1 MDLMLNARTPQQP
14 AAADLIKDTKT
25 ASFEADVILA
35 SRERPVI
42 VDFWAP
48 WCGPCKQL
56 TPILEKVV
64 RGAGGKVRMVK
75 INIDENPDIAQALRI
90 QSIPMVY
97 AFIQGRPAD
106 GFMGALPES
115 QVKQFVDRVIKMM
128 GSAANQDSPVEM
140 ALEDAKQALDAGDHA
155 TARSIYAEILEHE
168 PNNAAAYAGMARAL
182 IAAGDHKGAR
192 QLLDQAPAEIAKDK
206 EVAAARTSLELLE
219 QSQAAGPLA
228 ELKRKVDADPTD
240 SQARYDLAM
249 AQFAA
254 GDREGAVDALLHIV
268 KHDRMWNDEQA
279 RKQLV
284 KFFEAFGPTDPL
296 TVSTRRRLSSLLF
309 R

>member
-1 MDLMLNARTPQQP
+1 MDLTLKARAPQQ
-14 AAADLIKDTKT
+14 AAADVIKDTKT

-35 SRERPVI
+35 SRERPII

-64 RGAGGKVRMVK
+64 RAAAGKVRMVK

-97 AFIQGRPAD
+97 AFVQGRPVD
-106 GFMGALPES
+106 GFAGALPES
-115 QVKQFVDRVIKMM
+115 QVKQFIDRVLKMM
-128 GSAANQDSPVEM
+128 GPAANQDSPIEL
-140 ALEDAKQALDAGDHA
+140 ALEEAKQALEAGDHT
-155 TARSIYAEILEHE
+155 TARSIYAEILEVE
-168 PNNAAAYAGMARAL
+168 PNNAPAYAGLARAL
-182 IAAGDHKGAR
+182 MAAGDNKAVR
-192 QLLDQAPAEIAKDK
+192 QLLDQAPAELAKDK
-206 EVAAARTSLELLE
+206 ELAAVRTSLELVE
-219 QSQAAGPLA
+219 QSQAAGPLSD
-228 ELKRKVDADPTD
+228 LKRKVAADPND

-254 GDREGAVDALLHIV
+254 GDREAAVDELLHIV
-268 KHDRMWNDEQA
+268 KHDRMWNEEQA

-296 TVSTRRRLSSLLF
+296 TISTRRRLSSLLF

>member
-1 MDLMLNARTPQQP
+1 MDLTLKARAPQQ
-14 AAADLIKDTKT
+14 AAADVIKDTKT

-35 SRERPVI
+35 SRERPII

-64 RGAGGKVRMVK
+64 RAAGGKVRMVK

-97 AFIQGRPAD
+97 AFVQGRPVD
-106 GFMGALPES
+106 GFAGALPES
-115 QVKQFVDRVIKMM
+115 QVKQFIDRVLKMM
-128 GSAANQDSPVEM
+128 GPAANQDSPIEL
-140 ALEDAKQALDAGDHA
+140 ALDEAKQALEAGDHA
-155 TARSIYAEILEHE
+155 TARSIYAEILEVE
-168 PNNAAAYAGMARAL
+168 PGNAAAYSGLARAL
-182 IAAGDHKGAR
+182 LAAGDHKAVR
-192 QLLDQAPAEIAKDK
+192 QMLNEAPAELAKDK
-206 EVAAARTSLELLE
+206 GLAAVRSSLELLE
-219 QSQAAGPLA
+219 QSQAAGPLG
-228 ELKRKVDADPTD
+228 ELKRKVEADPAD

-254 GDREGAVDALLHIV
+254 GNREAAVDELLHVV
-268 KHDRMWNDEQA
+268 KHDRMWNEEQA